1 MFSELNDAHDAAR
14 EAVSERHRQ
23 VEAERMYR
31 QLIAARRWQRKADRA
46 GARARRALLAI
57 Q

>member
-1 MFSELNDAHDAAR
+1 MFSELTIAR

-23 VEAERMYR
+23 VESERMYR

-57 Q
+57 R

>member
-1 MFSELNDAHDAAR
+1 MFSELIAS
-14 EAVSERHRQ
+14 EAVSDRHRQ
-23 VEAERMYR
+23 IESERMYR

-57 Q
+57 R